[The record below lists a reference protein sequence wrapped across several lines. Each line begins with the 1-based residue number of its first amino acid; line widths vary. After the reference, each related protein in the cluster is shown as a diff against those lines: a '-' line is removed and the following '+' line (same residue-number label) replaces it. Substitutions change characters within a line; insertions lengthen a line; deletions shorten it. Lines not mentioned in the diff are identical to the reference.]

1 MRKGLVLALLQGA
14 AGVAQGSTLMRAR
27 NSIVQLSPVDAPLAA
42 KCLSDA
48 FPLENS
54 HSWARALSI
63 DSNMQQYMT
72 GYLEKQLGS
81 PGPQS
86 WGVPNSENGFNAV
99 IISETQA
106 WKEIDPSSLVVSPA
120 DYSPYGAI
128 EGILAACEVE
138 LYKTIPIQMKS
149 GCVGRQWGYV
159 SWLATS
165 ADFRQTGLAGELVQH
180 ATECLKKQG
189 LAFAA
194 AYCVSPAA
202 ARVFSAQGYKKCSE
216 VRYRTF
222 EFAGQKPFAILPDEI
237 SIMYQPLNL

>member
-1 MRKGLVLALLQGA
+1 MRKWMVLALLQSA
-14 AGVAQGSTLMRAR
+14 AGVAQVGLPMMRAR
-27 NSIVQLSPVDAPLAA
+27 NMIVQLSPVDASSAA
-42 KCLSDA
+42 KCLSEA

-63 DSNMQQYMT
+63 DSNMLQYMT

-81 PGPQS
+81 PGPPS
-86 WGVPNSENGFNAV
+86 WGVPNSDSGFNAV
-99 IISETQA
+99 IVSETQA
-106 WKEIDPSSLVVSPA
+106 WKEIDPSPLVVPPA

-138 LYKTIPIQMKS
+138 LYKTIPIHMKP
-149 GCVGRQWGYV
+149 GRQWGYV

-165 ADFRQTGLAGELVQH
+165 ADFRQTGLAGGLVQH
-180 ATECLKKQG
+180 ATQSLKKEG

-202 ARVFSAQGYKKCSE
+202 ARVFAAQGYVKCSE

-237 SIMYQPLNL
+237 SVMYQPLNL